1 MMVPTP
7 LRTLVVA
14 LALGSVLALPGPGRA
29 QQPTGRIVG
38 RVVEQGTGRAIA
50 GAQVFVAGTRLG
62 NLTTAEGAY
71 DITAVPVGQQNVQV
85 QMLGYGEEKQTVTVR
100 AGQSARADFQVHQ
113 VAIALDE
120 MVVTGAGVATQKRM
134 LGNTVA
140 TVDAAKL
147 MQTSAVQD
155 VSSLLQARIP
165 GVIGGATGGLA
176 GEGMR
181 IEIRGN
187 ASLTQYNQP
196 VVYVDGVRVDN
207 GGGWGPGVSAGGG
220 GDPSRLSD
228 INPDDI
234 ARVEVLKGAAAATL
248 YGTEASSGV
257 IQIFTKHGAPGA
269 THWTFQVQEGVSGYP
284 QNAYA
289 PHAGFAMAEAPTT
302 TGPHV
307 DAGAA
312 FLSQYWGQNIQPFQV
327 FSVNLV
333 PMLYQTGHDQTYAA
347 SVEGGNARLTYHAAG
362 RVNLD
367 DGPFGAK
374 QWAVPGYREAQNTD
388 NHKQGDI
395 SLTLIPTDKLRLRV
409 TGQYSEGYH
418 EVPQAD
424 NNIYGAMSVVINSK
438 PENASC
444 GPSATTISFQACNSV
459 LGGNPTGSRA
469 FLTAREAMQ
478 RLTYQNAQTFSG
490 TVNGNWQIL
499 PSVTADVTAGL
510 EHVATQ
516 AVEFLPFRWNVD
528 GFSASNVLGDRTV
541 SNVLDHRVTLDGH
554 ISWDRTFSDF
564 SSSFVLGSQVYET
577 QTNAGYEDGN
587 AFPGPGVEVA
597 GAGALQT
604 VYEAFIK
611 EVQLGIFG
619 QEQIGF
625 KNFAFLTVGA
635 RFDKHSAFGQNA
647 PSVTYPK
654 ASLSIVPSSLSGWHS
669 GLLSTFRLRA
679 AVGESGRQPGAF
691 DKFTTFAPQAAPTGP
706 GLIPANLGDP
716 SLKPEI
722 STEWEGGTELGLLHD
737 RASVNVTY
745 WHRVVND
752 LLYPRQYAP
761 SGGFVQ
767 AQLSNIGQMKAHGV
781 ELEANGN
788 VLSRRNVA
796 LNLYANGAFLR
807 EIVTSL
813 GGAPAIKVGGS
824 YPRPRNFIM
833 QGYAPGAF
841 FGAAIRPTP
850 AGTYPIDVNNSCNP
864 ATADQLLQ
872 YFSVPRSPDEIQV
885 LVKNG
890 DPRPACGG
898 GNFLLNY
905 LGKPTPDWSGSF
917 GGTVT
922 LLRNV
927 QVNANFEYRAG
938 NFFEQDLTDAFRRS
952 NPLIGRNTVK
962 AAQTEAILLNPAS
975 TPQQRMDA
983 GIYWAEHLK
992 ALSPLDGLNEVHRA
1006 DFIRFRELDLTYNV
1020 PAQLVSRYVHAS
1032 TASITFSGR
1041 NIGLWTR
1048 FPSSDPEMAEQGLR
1062 SGGLTSDGAP
1072 TTANPLD
1079 ANFRTGI
1086 TAWGFPIPH
1095 EYTMSVRIG
1104 F

>member
-1 MMVPTP
+1 MIGSTH
-7 LRTLVVA
+7 LRA
-14 LALGSVLALPGPGRA
+14 LAAVLAVGCVLALPRPGRA
-29 QQPTGRIVG
+29 QAPTGRVVG
-38 RVVEQGTGRAIA
+38 RVVEEGTGRAIA
-50 GAQVFVAGTRLG
+50 GAQVFVAGTRVG
-62 NLTTAEGAY
+62 SLTGAEGAY
-71 DITAVPVGQQNVQV
+71 DIAGVPVGQQTVEV
-85 QMLGYGEEKQTVTVR
+85 QMLGYGPAKETVTVR
-100 AGQSARADFQVHQ
+100 AGQSARADFEVHQ
-113 VAIALDE
+113 VAISLNE
-120 MVVTGAGVATQKRM
+120 VVVTGAGVATQKRM

-140 TVDAAKL
+140 TVDAAKV

-165 GVIGGATGGLA
+165 GVIGGNTGGLA

-181 IEIRGN
+181 IQIRGN

-228 INPDDI
+228 VNPDDI

-257 IQIFTKHGAPGA
+257 IQIFTKHGSPGA
-269 THWTFQVQEGVSGYP
+269 THWTFQMQQGMSQFPKG
-284 QNAYA
+284 AYEA
-289 PHAGFAMAEAPTT
+289 HAGFAMADAPTT
-302 TGPHV
+302 SGPHV
-307 DAGAA
+307 DQGAA
-312 FLSQYWGQNIQPFQV
+312 FLSKYWGQNIQPFQV

-333 PMLYQTGHDQTYAA
+333 PMLYKTGHDQTYAMA
-347 SVEGGNARLTYHAAG
+347 VEGGTAKLTYHAAG
-362 RVNLD
+362 RVNLN

-395 SLTLIPTDKLRLRV
+395 SLTLIPVDKIRLRV
-409 TGQYSEGYH
+409 TGQYSESYH
-418 EVPQAD
+418 EVPQAN

-438 PENASC
+438 PENATC
-444 GPSATTISFQACNSV
+444 GPGATTISFQACNSV

-478 RLTYQNAQTFSG
+478 RLTYQDAQAFAG
-490 TVNGNWQIL
+490 TINGNWQIL
-499 PSVTADVTAGL
+499 PSVTADVTAGV
-510 EHVATQ
+510 EHVSQ
-516 AVEFLPFRWNVD
+516 RGVNFFPFHWNVD
-528 GFSASNVLGDRTV
+528 GFSGSNVLGDRTV
-541 SNVLDHRVTLDGH
+541 NNVLDHRVTVDGH
-554 ISWDRTFSDF
+554 VSWDRTFGAL
-564 SSSFVLGSQVYET
+564 SSNFVLGSQIYET

-587 AFPGPGVEVA
+587 AFPGPGIEVA

-604 VYEAFIK
+604 VYETFIK
-611 EVQLGIFG
+611 EVQLGVFG
-619 QEQIGF
+619 QEQVGF

-654 ASLSIVPSSLSGWHS
+654 ASVSIVPSSLSGWHS
-669 GLLSTFRLRA
+669 GLLSTWRLRA
-679 AVGESGRQPGAF
+679 AIGESGRQPGAF
-691 DKFTTFAPQAAPTGP
+691 DKFTTFSPQAAPTGP
-706 GLIPANLGDP
+706 GLIPGNLGDP
-716 SLKPEI
+716 NLKPEV

-737 RASVNVTY
+737 RAGLNITY
-745 WHRVVND
+745 WNRVVD
-752 LLYPRQYAP
+752 HLLYPRQYAP
-761 SGGFVQ
+761 SGGFTT
-767 AQLSNIGQMKAHGV
+767 AQLSNIGQMKAHGL
-781 ELEANGN
+781 ELEANGT
-788 VLSRRNVA
+788 VLSKQKVA
-796 LNLYANGAFLR
+796 LNLYANGAFLH

-824 YPRPRNFIM
+824 YPRPRNFII
-833 QGYAPGAF
+833 QGYSPGAF
-841 FGAAIRPTP
+841 FGAAIRKTP

-872 YFSVPRSPDEIQV
+872 YFSQARSPDEIQV
-885 LVKNG
+885 LVQGG
-890 DPRPACGG
+890 DPRAKCAATPN
-898 GNFLLNY
+898 NFLMNY

-917 GGTVT
+917 GGTLT

-938 NFFEQDLTDAFRRS
+938 NFFEQDLTDGFRRS

-983 GIYWAEHLK
+983 GVYWAEHLK

-1020 PAQLVSRYVHAS
+1020 PAALVTRYAHAS

-1062 SGGLTSDGAP
+1062 SDNFTS
-1072 TTANPLD
+1072 TTNPLD
-1079 ANFRTGI
+1079 NNFRSGI

-1095 EYTMSVRIG
+1095 EYTMSVRVG